1 MSDATGAAKP
11 LEVFY
16 AYAREDEKLRKKL
29 NKSLSILIADGV
41 IAPWYDRD
49 VSAGLEWEHVID
61 ERLNKANIILL
72 LISLDFIGSPYCY
85 GIEMKRAMERH
96 EAGEARVIPILLR
109 AVDWEKAPFRKLA
122 GLPSNGK
129 PVTSWSN
136 RDEAYA
142 DIAKGI
148 RKVAEELRPNPK

>member
-1 MSDATGAAKP
+1 MPDATGATKP

-29 NKSLSILIADGV
+29 NKSISILIADGV

-61 ERLNKANIILL
+61 EHLNRANIILL

-85 GIEMKRAMERH
+85 GIEMKR
-96 EAGEARVIPILLR
+96 
-109 AVDWEKAPFRKLA
+109 
-122 GLPSNGK
+122 
-129 PVTSWSN
+129 
-136 RDEAYA
+136 
-142 DIAKGI
+142 
-148 RKVAEELRPNPK
+148 